1 MHMKYYLIQKK
12 EKLMISL
19 EKRVLDKKKE
29 VEIQIWIWMICLI
42 NFSVEVDLE
51 EVLKVDNIFNLILEA
66 LGEVHLVIHLEEDF
80 NKDINNNLEKKFQTY
95 FRIQVNINITYY
107 NTYFYLDVI
116 KLNLGSVFNFYR
128 R

>member
-42 NFSVEVDLE
+42 NFSVEVDSE
-51 EVLKVDNIFNLILEA
+51 EVLEVDNTFNLILEA

-95 FRIQVNINITYY
+95 FRIQVNINITNY

>member
-1 MHMKYYLIQKK
+1 
-12 EKLMISL
+12 
-19 EKRVLDKKKE
+19 
-29 VEIQIWIWMICLI
+29 MICLI
-42 NFSVEVDLE
+42 NFSVEVDSE
-51 EVLKVDNIFNLILEA
+51 EVLEVDNIFNLILEA